1 MGPIPFGTY
10 YRCRLRQLALKR
22 LGIMETENLAGK
34 NHTSSLELLW
44 REYAELTNLL

>member
-22 LGIMETENLAGK
+22 LGLSGDEKVAGRGLRD
-34 NHTSSLELLW
+34 LESLW